1 VVSGTVN
8 GEGAR
13 RLHGAWRYLGSNTDG
28 KPTPGRGANPK
39 GIIYYDP
46 SGSMVVQ
53 VAPDKERAKAGARRR
68 ARFRASVRRAYYK
81 VVALAARFAR
91 QRDSAPTP
99 DEAQA
104 ALAGYIAYF
113 GTYTVDEKAATVTH
127 HRHASVQPGDVADLV
142 RGYEFAGDRL
152 ILRPPG
158 TTYEVVWE
166 RIK

>member
-1 VVSGTVN
+1 VVSGQTN

-53 VAPDKERAKAGARRR
+53 VAPDKERSKAG
-68 ARFRASVRRAYYK
+68 
-81 VVALAARFAR
+81 
-91 QRDSAPTP
+91 SAPTP

-104 ALAGYIAYF
+104 ALLGYIAYF
-113 GTYTVDEKAATVTH
+113 GTYTVDETAATVTH
-127 HRHASVQPGDVADLV
+127 HRHASVQPGDAADLV
-142 RGYEFAGDRL
+142 RGFEFSGDRL

>member
-1 VVSGTVN
+1 VVSGQVN
-8 GEGAR
+8 GEGAK

-53 VAPDKERAKAGARRR
+53 VAPDKERSKAGA
-68 ARFRASVRRAYYK
+68 
-81 VVALAARFAR
+81 
-91 QRDSAPTP
+91 APTP